1 MGGTLYAPRPPPL
14 KRCWCQLP
22 KPLETHAVQRR
33 HTEWGAACRLLRQS
47 CMSSG
52 SLYNPQETQRLSS
65 GSLWNPRERVGLSS
79 DSLWTPIQTP
89 LQLVE
94 SSGNARFEHRQLV
107 ECLGNINFELR
118 QLVPPHSVCRPNPFT
133 MRGGLPLHCP
143 PIKGVPQRGPRCPGH

>member
-1 MGGTLYAPRPPPL
+1 
-14 KRCWCQLP
+14 
-22 KPLETHAVQRR
+22 
-33 HTEWGAACRLLRQS
+33 
-47 CMSSG
+47 MSSG

-65 GSLWNPRERVGLSS
+65 GSLWNPHERFGLSS

-118 QLVPPHSVCRPNPFT
+118 QLVPPHSLCRPNPFT
-133 MRGGLPLHCP
+133 VRGGLPPHSPSLKECP
-143 PIKGVPQRGPRCPGH
+143 NVVPGVPGIQTNAVLMGGRAVRKVPPH